1 MTINTNINRGEII
14 VIDKDENSGE
24 YFNKILGN
32 TLFSITYGNSL
43 SFVYDH
49 IKKETSTP
57 SLIIIDGFEDG
68 KITGMDFLSET
79 SRSPLFDEIP
89 VIIMSDSKDTELSSI
104 KKGATD
110 FIKKPLDLSDI
121 QASDIAKE
129 KILRAIRLGLTHSY
143 MSNEL
148 ILSQQDI
155 MAEHTKSQELI
166 HQMLLSLSSTIDAKD
181 EYTQG
186 HSRRVAVYS
195 TKIGT
200 KLGMTHREIESLY
213 RTAMLHD
220 IGKIGVSDV
229 VLRKNGKLTDA
240 EYDIIK
246 RHSVIGY
253 DILRSI
259 TVMPEIANG
268 CLHHHEKYDGS
279 GYPDGLKGKDI
290 PIFSRIIAVADSL
303 DAMTSDRSYRSAM
316 SMHEALD
323 EIKRCKGTQF
333 DPKIA
338 DIAIELIENT
348 IAGRKDGF

>member
-1 MTINTNINRGEII
+1 MTLNTNFKRGEVI
-14 VIDKDENSGE
+14 VIDKDRNSDR
-24 YFNKILGN
+24 YFNRILEKGIF
-32 TLFSITYGNSL
+32 TVTYGESL
-43 SFVYDH
+43 SFVYEH
-49 IKKETSTP
+49 IKQQASAP
-57 SLIIIDGFEDG
+57 SLIIIDGFEDET
-68 KITGMDFLSET
+68 ITGMDFLSET
-79 SRSPLFDEIP
+79 SRSPLFDEVPI
-89 VIIMSDSKDTELSSI
+89 IIMSGNKDTELSSI

-110 FIKKPLDLSDI
+110 FIQKPLDISDTI
-121 QASDIAKE
+121 ASDIVRE
-129 KILRAIRLGLTHSY
+129 KIKRAIRLGFTHSY

-155 MAEHTKSQELI
+155 IAEHSRSQDLI

-186 HSRRVAVYS
+186 HSRRVAIYS

-200 KLGMTHREIESLY
+200 KLGMTHGEIESLY

-220 IGKIGVSDV
+220 IGKIGVSDI
-229 VLRKNGKLTDA
+229 VLRKNGKLTNA
-240 EYDIIK
+240 EYDVIK
-246 RHSVIGY
+246 RHSVVGY

-290 PIFSRIIAVADSL
+290 PLFSRIIAVADSL
-303 DAMTSDRSYRSAM
+303 DAMTSDRSYRSAL
-316 SMHEALD
+316 SMQEALD